1 MLREKGLGKIWI
13 WIVFTGFALFLLST
27 NPGSDLS
34 WNPAEQFI
42 IEVTAP
48 FQKLMKRVVGSV
60 EKVWTDY
67 FYLVGLRDENRGLKQ
82 DLDTLKSENSRFK
95 ELLATHERLRKLLQF
110 KQIIRNSV
118 VAAQVIGL
126 DPSGWFKSI
135 IVDKGTLAG
144 VKTDMPVV
152 NASGVVG
159 RVISVSPDFSKILLV
174 VDQNSA
180 VDCLLQRSRDRGI
193 LKGLSTDVCNLEY
206 LVKTADAAVGD
217 QVITSGL
224 GGVFPKGLP
233 VGKILDIDEN
243 PGMLF
248 KEIKVRPAVDF
259 STLEE
264 VMIILN
270 VDKTNRKEKVSIP

>member
-1 MLREKGLGKIWI
+1 LQREKGFNKIWI

-27 NPGSDLS
+27 NPGPNQS
-34 WNPAEQFI
+34 WNPAEQLI
-42 IEVTAP
+42 IEVTTP
-48 FQKLMKRVVGSV
+48 FQKLIKLAVGSV
-60 EKVWTDY
+60 EKLWTDY
-67 FYLVGLRDENRGLKQ
+67 FYLVGLKDENRRLNKDIDLLK
-82 DLDTLKSENSRFK
+82 TENSRYK
-95 ELLATHERLRKLLQF
+95 ELLATHARLRKLLQF
-110 KQIIRNSV
+110 KQIISNPV
-118 VAAQVIGL
+118 IAAQVIGL

-135 IVDKGTLAG
+135 IVDKGTVAG
-144 VKTDMPVV
+144 IEKNMPVV

-180 VDCLLQRSRDRGI
+180 IDCLLQRSRDRGI

-206 LVKTADAAVGD
+206 LAKTADAAVGD
-217 QVITSGL
+217 QIITSGL

-233 VGKILDIDEN
+233 VGKILHISEN

-270 VDKTNRKEKVSIP
+270 QEDAISR

>member
-1 MLREKGLGKIWI
+1 LLREKGLGKIWI
-13 WIVFTGFALFLLST
+13 WIVFTGFALFLLSA
-27 NPGSDLS
+27 NSGPDLS

-48 FQKLMKRVVGSV
+48 FQKLMKQVVGSV

-224 GGVFPKGLP
+224 GGGFPKGLP

-270 VDKTNRKEKVSIP
+270 VDKTNRKEKVSIH

>member
-1 MLREKGLGKIWI
+1 MQREKGFNKIWI

-27 NPGSDLS
+27 NPGPNQS

-42 IEVTAP
+42 IEITAP
-48 FQKLMKRVVGSV
+48 FQKLIKQAVGSV
-60 EKVWTDY
+60 EKLWTDY
-67 FYLVGLRDENRGLKQ
+67 FLLVGLRDENRQLNRDIDLLK
-82 DLDTLKSENSRFK
+82 TENSRYK
-95 ELLATHERLRKLLQF
+95 ELLATHERLRELLQF
-110 KQIIRNSV
+110 KQIISSPV
-118 VAAQVIGL
+118 IAAQVIGL

-144 VKTDMPVV
+144 MEKNMPVV

-159 RVISVSPDFSKILLV
+159 RVISVSPDFAKILLI

-193 LKGLSTDVCNLEY
+193 FKGLSTDVCNLEY
-206 LVKTADAAVGD
+206 LAKTADAAVGD
-217 QVITSGL
+217 QIITSGL

-233 VGKILDIDEN
+233 VGKILHISEN

-270 VDKTNRKEKVSIP
+270 VDKTDPK

>member
-1 MLREKGLGKIWI
+1 MQREKGFNKIWI
-13 WIVFTGFALFLLST
+13 WIVFTGFSLFLLST
-27 NPGSDLS
+27 NPGSEPS

-42 IEVTAP
+42 IEVTTP
-48 FQKLMKRVVGSV
+48 FQKLVKQAVGSV
-60 EKVWTDY
+60 EKLWTDY
-67 FYLVGLRDENRGLKQ
+67 FYLVGLKDENRQLRQ
-82 DLDTLKSENSRFK
+82 DIDVLRTENDSYK
-95 ELLATHERLRKLLQF
+95 ELLATHERLRELLQF
-110 KQIIRNSV
+110 KQIISSPV

-144 VKTDMPVV
+144 VEKDMPVV

-159 RVISVSPDFSKILLV
+159 RVISVSPDFAKILLI

-180 VDCLLQRSRDRGI
+180 VDCLLQESRDRGI
-193 LKGLSTDVCNLEY
+193 LKGLSTDVCNLNY
-206 LVKTADAAVGD
+206 LAKTAGSAVGE

-224 GGVFPKGLP
+224 GGIFPKGLP
-233 VGKILDIDEN
+233 VGKILHISES

-270 VDKTNRKEKVSIP
+270 VDKTDRK

>member
-1 MLREKGLGKIWI
+1 MLRNRGFSQIWI
-13 WIVFTGFALFLLST
+13 WIVFAGFALFLLST
-27 NPGSDLS
+27 NPGSDSS
-34 WNPAEQFI
+34 WNSAEQFI

-48 FQKLMKRVVGSV
+48 FQKLMKQAVGSV

-82 DLDTLKSENSRFK
+82 DLDILKTENSRYK
-95 ELLATHERLRKLLQF
+95 ELLATQERLRKLLQF
-110 KQIIRNSV
+110 KQIIKNTV

-135 IVDKGTLAG
+135 IVDKGTAAG

-159 RVISVSPDFSKILLV
+159 RVISVSPDFAKILLV

-180 VDCLLQRSRDRGI
+180 VDCLLQRSRDRGV

-206 LVKTADAAVGD
+206 LVKTADAEVGD
-217 QVITSGL
+217 QLITSGL

-233 VGKILDIDEN
+233 LGKILQISEN

-248 KEIKVRPAVDF
+248 KEIAVRPAVDF
-259 STLEE
+259 SKLEE

-270 VDKTNRKEKVSIP
+270 VEKANQKEKSPIH

>member
-1 MLREKGLGKIWI
+1 MPREKGFSKIWM
-13 WIVFTGFALFLLST
+13 WIIFGGFALFLLST
-27 NPGSDLS
+27 NPGQDPS
-34 WNPAEQFI
+34 WNPAEQLL

-48 FQKLMKRVVGSV
+48 FQKGLKQVVGAV
-60 EKVWTDY
+60 EKVWMDY
-67 FYLVGLRDENRGLKQ
+67 FYLVGLRDENRKLKQ
-82 DLDTLKSENSRFK
+82 DLDVLQADNRRYQ

-110 KQIIRNSV
+110 KQVIRHSV
-118 VAAQVIGL
+118 VAAQVTGL

-135 IVDKGTLAG
+135 IVDKGSRSG
-144 VKTDMPVV
+144 IKPDMSVV

-159 RVISVSPDFSKILLV
+159 RVISVSPDFSKILLI

-193 LKGLSTDVCNLEY
+193 LRGLSTDVCSLEY
-206 LVKTADAAVGD
+206 LAKTADAKVGD
-217 QVITSGL
+217 SLITSGL

-233 VGKILDIDEN
+233 VGTILDIDEN

-270 VDKTNRKEKVSIP
+270 VDETDEG

>member
-1 MLREKGLGKIWI
+1 MQREKGFNKIWI

-27 NPGSDLS
+27 NPGPNQS

-42 IEVTAP
+42 IEVTTP
-48 FQKLMKRVVGSV
+48 FQKLIKLAVGSV
-60 EKVWTDY
+60 ERLWTDY
-67 FYLVGLRDENRGLKQ
+67 FYLVGLKDENRRLNKDIDLLK
-82 DLDTLKSENSRFK
+82 TENSRYK

-110 KQIIRNSV
+110 KQIISNPV
-118 VAAQVIGL
+118 IAAQVIGL

-135 IVDKGTLAG
+135 IVDKGSVAG
-144 VKTDMPVV
+144 IEKNMPVV

-180 VDCLLQRSRDRGI
+180 IDCLLQRSRDRGI

-206 LVKTADAAVGD
+206 LAKTANAAIGD
-217 QVITSGL
+217 QIITSGL

-233 VGKILDIDEN
+233 VGKILHISEN

-270 VDKTNRKEKVSIP
+270 QENAISR